1 MRPSTL
7 FGLAGALF
15 LFLIVFVGAKYSGF
29 FDSPAAAKETPIQ
42 VLVAKSNLFEGTT
55 TTSNDVMVR
64 ALNQDELDFYQ
75 RNKDKFMPATVAAA
89 HMRILARSVPANEPL
104 LKEYF
109 LDQTIPD
116 TVSQRLAPGMRAVNV
131 VVPTERAAGGTLR
144 LGERVDVLLTTN
156 ISVGESGTAS
166 GTAPIARNLKVV
178 VKRDNLWTMMAPVDR
193 TRPVT
198 FTLEA
203 NPYRAALI
211 EFAKHRGML
220 TLVPAAS
227 AGAPRTTSK
236 SFSDPDS
243 KEYRDEDERVRG
255 IISGEVTVGDGDLE
269 RIFNLKSLAGRVP
282 PLRVDRFTGVTYIG
296 TTVFYDDGGV
306 SHGHKNT
313 AKGGVMPSG
322 MKIIPG
328 DGRSIGYRFE
338 RPSDPT
344 PASFHKEETSISR
357 RR

>member
-15 LFLIVFVGAKYSGF
+15 LFLIVFVGAKYSGL

-64 ALNQDELDFYQ
+64 ALNQDELDYYQ

-131 VVPTERAAGGTLR
+131 VVPKERAGGGMLR
-144 LGERVDVLLTTN
+144 LGERVDVLLTSN
-156 ISVGESGTAS
+156 IAAGDSASSS
-166 GTAPIARNLKVV
+166 GTAPIARNLKVI
-178 VKRDNLWTMMAPVDR
+178 VKRDNLWTVMAPIPVD
-193 TRPVT
+193 RPVT

-220 TLVPAAS
+220 TLVPSAT

-255 IISGEVTVGDGDLE
+255 INSGEVTVGDADLE
-269 RIFNLKSLAGRVP
+269 RIFNLKPLARRVP
-282 PLRVDRFTGVTYIG
+282 PLRIDRFTGVTYIG

-313 AKGGVMPSG
+313 AKGGVLPPEPTMLPL
-322 MKIIPG
+322 
-328 DGRSIGYRFE
+328 DGRALGYRFE
-338 RPSDPT
+338 RPTDPT
-344 PASFHKEETSISR
+344 PESYRKEEKSR
-357 RR
+357 R

>member
-1 MRPSTL
+1 MRASTL

-15 LFLIVFVGAKYSGF
+15 LFLIVFVGARYSGF
-29 FDSPAAAKETPIQ
+29 FDSPVEKKEGPIQ
-42 VLVAKSNLFEGTT
+42 VLVAKANLFEGTT

-64 ALNQDELDFYQ
+64 PLSGDELDYYN
-75 RNKDKFMPATVAAA
+75 RNKDKFMPATPAAA

-109 LDQTIPD
+109 QDQNVPD
-116 TVSQRLAPGMRAVNV
+116 PVSQRLAPGMRAVNV
-131 VVPTERAAGGTLR
+131 VVPKERAGGGMLR
-144 LGERVDVLLTTN
+144 LGERVDVLLTSK
-156 ISVGESGTAS
+156 ISAGDSAATS

-178 VKRDNLWTMMAPVDR
+178 VKRDNLWTVMAPIPVD
-193 TRPVT
+193 RPVT

-211 EFAKHRGML
+211 EFAKHRGLL
-220 TLVPAAS
+220 TLVPSAT
-227 AGAPRTTSK
+227 AGAPRTASK

-255 IISGEVTVGDGDLE
+255 INSGELTVGDGDLE
-269 RIFNLKSLAGRVP
+269 RIYNLKPLALRQP
-282 PLRVDRFTGVTYIG
+282 PLRIDRFTGVSYIG

-313 AKGGVMPSG
+313 AKGGVMPPTPS
-322 MKIIPG
+322 MLPI
-328 DGRSIGYRFE
+328 DGRSIGYQFE
-338 RPSDPT
+338 RPTDPT
-344 PASFHKEETSISR
+344 PESYRKEETKGR
-357 RR
+357 R